1 MMKQRKGLLTLKYVA
16 GKGYLEE
23 VENFGTDGSRA
34 SGHHLHV
41 AS

>member
-1 MMKQRKGLLTLKYVA
+1 MMKCQKGLLTLKYVA
-16 GKGYLEE
+16 GKSYLEE
-23 VENFGTDGSRA
+23 VENFSADGSRT